1 MSLIKDLDN
10 NWSAVPQYIGD
21 SYLGILAKYMADDYY
36 YTPATNMVKKE
47 DLIYSTENKTTGT
60 PVGELLLLGCL
71 PTPILNT
78 PINEILKFKKQRED
92 ELTNFRGVL
101 RNYFTKLNQSE
112 SENEIFEVLKEFE
125 DEIKIGSNNLARQL
139 NENKV
144 LFKVNSLKTL
154 LDIKKPALSG
164 LISGILSSAVNTPPE
179 IGASIGV
186 ASAVAGSVIDIGVK
200 YMETRYND
208 QKEIRNSP
216 YSYVFYTKQR
226 L

>member
-1 MSLIKDLDN
+1 
-10 NWSAVPQYIGD
+10 
-21 SYLGILAKYMADDYY
+21 MADDYY

-164 LISGILSSAVNTPPE
+164 LISGILSSAVNTPLKLE
-179 IGASIGV
+179 S
-186 ASAVAGSVIDIGVK
+186 
-200 YMETRYND
+200 
-208 QKEIRNSP
+208 Q
-216 YSYVFYTKQR
+216 
-226 L
+226 